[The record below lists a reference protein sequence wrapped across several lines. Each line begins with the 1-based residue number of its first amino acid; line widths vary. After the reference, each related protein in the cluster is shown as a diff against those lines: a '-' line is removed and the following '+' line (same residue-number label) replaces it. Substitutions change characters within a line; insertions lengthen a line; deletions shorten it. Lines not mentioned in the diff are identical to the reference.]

1 VYKMLSN
8 LGDIVGLSPDPSIR
22 NGVAL
27 VLSIFIYAVFLLRD
41 KS

>member
-1 VYKMLSN
+1 MSKMLTN
-8 LGDIVGLSPDPSIR
+8 LGDIIGLSPDPSLR

-27 VLSIFIYAVFLLRD
+27 VVSIAVYAVFLLRD